1 MLRDFCAEN
10 NLEIRPTMG
19 GISSQFLTDPR
30 FYPNARRKVP
40 AQTNDRAR
48 EHLPGNHY
56 KLNVYPSPNRDYRA
70 LYIDQ
75 HRAHHYHAKLTH
87 FPHADHLYAYG
98 YFRNLSRCYRDTVSP
113 RFMGLYCLD
122 LLAPSRGRHYSW
134 LGMAREIKAAFVYTS
149 ELTHLLDMGYKVTG
163 VRAAWGSH
171 HQDTGLN
178 KYAAWAC
185 EQLDRHA
192 DAPWLKP
199 LLLSTYGTLACRPTY
214 AEAVFKQAKRGTKTT
229 MLTGRRSLTGTMVQ
243 RPQKLE
249 PGIVNVIQR
258 GMIEAATR
266 SESIAL
272 AQYLEHKGQRIL
284 AIYADAV
291 IIEQDDDRPL
301 PLLFDPWEVKRT
313 LNHYQPINT
322 QAFTSD
328 SMTRL
333 PGVSQELRQYRQHAP
348 GYAPRRVM
356 YEAPTGRRI
365 ATSRRI

>member
-1 MLRDFCAEN
+1 
-10 NLEIRPTMG
+10 
-19 GISSQFLTDPR
+19 
-30 FYPNARRKVP
+30 
-40 AQTNDRAR
+40 
-48 EHLPGNHY
+48 
-56 KLNVYPSPNRDYRA
+56 
-70 LYIDQ
+70 
-75 HRAHHYHAKLTH
+75 
-87 FPHADHLYAYG
+87 
-98 YFRNLSRCYRDTVSP
+98 
-113 RFMGLYCLD
+113 
-122 LLAPSRGRHYSW
+122 
-134 LGMAREIKAAFVYTS
+134 
-149 ELTHLLDMGYKVTG
+149 
-163 VRAAWGSH
+163 
-171 HQDTGLN
+171 
-178 KYAAWAC
+178 
-185 EQLDRHA
+185 
-192 DAPWLKP
+192 
-199 LLLSTYGTLACRPTY
+199 
-214 AEAVFKQAKRGTKTT
+214 
-229 MLTGRRSLTGTMVQ
+229 MVQ